1 MIGSCQCLIMPCNNA
16 KSLLTPFLLL
26 QGHNWNH
33 GKKHNK
39 DYQSYLYAMKCVY
52 IVINVTIVYM
62 ILSSLLWPISYTT
75 IYQGSA
81 RKMMF
86 IENKQSWANKNL
98 NFWRSFTYMWFKWF
112 GCAEKN
118 IRYLIKWARG
128 KVGWS
133 MNLSIWVNGIGNRLN
148 VLFIEHLY

>member
-1 MIGSCQCLIMPCNNA
+1 MKLFLYFSSWLVHVNASSCHVTME

-26 QGHNWNH
+26 QGHNCNH

-98 NFWRSFTYMWFKWF
+98 NFWRSFTYCGSSDSVAQK
-112 GCAEKN
+112 KHP
-118 IRYLIKWARG
+118 
-128 KVGWS
+128 
-133 MNLSIWVNGIGNRLN
+133 
-148 VLFIEHLY
+148 LFDKMS